1 MSGRNERPVL
11 IVYTSFTQTD
21 TDTHRLANISL
32 FVRFI
37 MSQPWPVAM
46 TNAANAKLA
55 PTNESINFFC
65 SAAVGRWALIK
76 RPAINKLLAARAPIE
91 SRKQVTRPPIRCL
104 NAVAVA

>member
-46 TNAANAKLA
+46 TNAAAKLA
-55 PTNESINFFC
+55 LTNESINFFVPPQ
-65 SAAVGRWALIK
+65 SADGR
-76 RPAINKLLAARAPIE
+76 
-91 SRKQVTRPPIRCL
+91 
-104 NAVAVA
+104 